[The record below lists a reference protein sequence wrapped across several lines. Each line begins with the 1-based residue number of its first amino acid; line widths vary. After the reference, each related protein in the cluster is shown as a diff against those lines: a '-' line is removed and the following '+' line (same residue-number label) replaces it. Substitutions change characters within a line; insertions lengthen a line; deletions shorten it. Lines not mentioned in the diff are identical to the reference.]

1 MLSAARFLLLRG
13 GTGSLLAGYKKRR
26 FCGWLLAVMTVPI
39 AVIGAVSVYTGGA
52 TEYPGHLIFAAAAY
66 TFYSLTM
73 AIVNICRFRGAGSP
87 VYSAANALALMTAL
101 VSMFFLQGAMF
112 LAFGDGSSM
121 ERDMNMIFAA
131 VLAAMAVGGSV
142 YLVADSAIRI
152 KAIIDPDTV

>member
-1 MLSAARFLLLRG
+1 
-13 GTGSLLAGYKKRR
+13 
-26 FCGWLLAVMTVPI
+26 MTVPI

-73 AIVNICRFRGAGSP
+73 AIVNICRFRGACSP

-101 VSMFFLQGAMF
+101 VSLFFLQGAMF
-112 LAFGDGSSM
+112 LAFGNGSSM

-152 KAIIDPDTV
+152 KAIKDPDTV